1 MFPFKRVLNF
11 LSSNLVAIM
20 LFLLTGIPLGA
31 SKSGGDDKEGEKEER
46 HALSWRAAAADVG
59 KRREHFELICTAAE
73 RGWGLYSQGGIRA
86 ERGL

>member
-20 LFLLTGIPLGA
+20 LFFLTGIPLGA
-31 SKSGGDDKEGEKEER
+31 SKGGGDDKEGEKEER
-46 HALSWRAAAADVG
+46 HALNWRAAAAADVG

-73 RGWGLYSQGGIRA
+73 RGCGLYSQGGDK
-86 ERGL
+86 G

>member
-20 LFLLTGIPLGA
+20 LFFLTGIPLGA
-31 SKSGGDDKEGEKEER
+31 SKGGGDDKEVEKEER
-46 HALSWRAAAADVG
+46 HALSWRAAAAADVG

-73 RGWGLYSQGGIRA
+73 RAGGFIA
-86 ERGL
+86 KGG

>member
-20 LFLLTGIPLGA
+20 LFFLTGIPLGA
-31 SKSGGDDKEGEKEER
+31 SKSGGDDKEGEKKER
-46 HALSWRAAAADVG
+46 HALSWRAADVG

-73 RGWGLYSQGGIRA
+73 RVFIAKGG
-86 ERGL
+86 

>member
-31 SKSGGDDKEGEKEER
+31 SKSGGDDKEGEKVI
-46 HALSWRAAAADVG
+46 A
-59 KRREHFELICTAAE
+59 TAAKYA
-73 RGWGLYSQGGIRA
+73 GYYLHKLGLLNYYHSNALQN
-86 ERGL
+86 EEET